1 MNHEEISDIV
11 ELQAKLFAKA
21 PDIDKILVLCTF
33 KDRPTISMDNGLTV
47 AEANLL
53 IDQFKKW
60 LLDCL
65 AKET

>member
-33 KDRPTISMDNGLTV
+33 KDGPTISMDNGLTA

-53 IDQFKKW
+53 VDQFKKW

-65 AKET
+65 AK